1 MFIKK
6 IEEFF
11 TQINNRLDDIFAKT
25 NVTRIAIENLLTDIK
40 LIEKRMEDL
49 LQKQYSLNK
58 KMDNVIANN
67 FAESSEYEAVVIIPY
82 RGEPTVIHD
91 GIKQSTDS
99 INEISLRWCEGEK
112 TYITIE
118 S

>member
-1 MFIKK
+1 MFTKK
-6 IEEFF
+6 IEELLIK
-11 TQINNRLDDIFAKT
+11 INNRLDDALLK
-25 NVTRIAIENLLTDIK
+25 NDATRIIIENFSTDIK
-40 LIEKRMEDL
+40 LVEKRIQDL

-58 KMDNVIANN
+58 KMDNIIADN

-82 RGEPTVIHD
+82 RGKPIVIHD
-91 GIKQSTDS
+91 GIRQNTDS

-112 TYITIE
+112 AYITIE

>member
-1 MFIKK
+1 MFTKK
-6 IEEFF
+6 IEEFL
-11 TQINNRLDDIFAKT
+11 TKINNRLDDDLLK
-25 NVTRIAIENLLTDIK
+25 NRITIEKFSTDIK

-58 KMDNVIANN
+58 KMDNIIADN

>member
-1 MFIKK
+1 MFTKK
-6 IEEFF
+6 IEEIL
-11 TQINNRLDDIFAKT
+11 TKINNRLDDIFK
-25 NVTRIAIENLLTDIK
+25 AIENLLTDIK
-40 LIEKRMEDL
+40 LIEKRMENL

-91 GIKQSTDS
+91 GIKQNTDS

-112 TYITIE
+112 AYITIE